1 MDAMVA
7 KSKQQPCTRFGKG
20 DNCIVS
26 DMRSDVYRTGCREC
40 KRNKQRRTL
49 HVQIFPGAVNPCG
62 TIRYANRNK
71 VGKRFNWPAL
81 ALRGTDMYIL
91 VKITGGRMS
100 DWILQHNEDCIS
112 RGRRHCC
119 PRLCACQAV
128 PPPSRVTRFVEADV
142 MRGSGTMSC
151 RIHQHL
157 IIQEDLSP

>member
-1 MDAMVA
+1 MTA
-7 KSKQQPCTRFGKG
+7 KSKLQPCAKCGKG
-20 DNCIVS
+20 NKCIVS
-26 DMRSDVYRTGCREC
+26 EMRSDVYRSGCREC
-40 KRNKQRRTL
+40 RRNKQRRTL

-71 VGKRFNWPAL
+71 VGKRFNRPAL
-81 ALRGTDMYIL
+81 ALRGTLMYIPPEL
-91 VKITGGRMS
+91 ADGRMS
-100 DWILQHNEDCIS
+100 DWILHHNEDCIS
-112 RGRRHCC
+112 RGRCHCF
-119 PRLCACQAV
+119 PRLRAFQAV